1 MTSASPRYLLDTDV
15 LIEYLRGKQQAAEFL
30 EGLDGELLLSAITVA
45 ELFSGA
51 KGTQEI
57 EALDQFILAF
67 QVIPI
72 DDRLAR
78 QGGMIRQQYH
88 LSHGVGLAD
97 ALIAATALDREAQ
110 LVTFNRRHFP
120 MVEDAR
126 QPYARRGGG

>member
-1 MTSASPRYLLDTDV
+1 VPPRQLLDTDV
-15 LIEYLRGKQQAAEFL
+15 IIEYLRGKQQAAGFL
-30 EGLDGELLLSAITVA
+30 EGLEGELLISAITVA

-51 KGTQEI
+51 KETQEI

-67 QVIPI
+67 QVVPV

-78 QGGMIRQQYH
+78 QGGLIRQQYH
-88 LSHGVGLAD
+88 ASHGTGLAD

-120 MVEDAR
+120 MLEDVR
-126 QPYARRGGG
+126 QPYGRRGGG